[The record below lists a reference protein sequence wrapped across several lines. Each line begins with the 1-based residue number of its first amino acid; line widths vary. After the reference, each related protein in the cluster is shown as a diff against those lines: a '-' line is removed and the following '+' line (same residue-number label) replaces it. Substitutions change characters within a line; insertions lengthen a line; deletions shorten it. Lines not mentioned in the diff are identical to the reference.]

1 MPTILSVGKNIVVKE
16 DNDYMNSIKKYNF
29 EGIFDFARKE
39 VEKQNQYYDAVALK
53 NTEKIIAAFRKHQ
66 VSDFYMKPT
75 NGYAYNDLGREKL
88 DAIYADIFGTEAAL
102 VRSQFVSGT
111 HALAVAMIGNL
122 QAGDEVIGATGTPYD
137 TMQTIIGFPKKTPGS
152 LVDMGII
159 YKEIPMTGSYVD
171 IHAVCRTITDKT
183 KMVHIQRSCGYSD
196 DRNTL
201 DVASIGRLIQE
212 VHKVR
217 KDIIC
222 FVDNCYGE
230 FTELKEPTNYGADL
244 MAGSLIKNP
253 GGGLAPTGG
262 YIVGRKELVYNAA
275 CRLTVPGL
283 AGEMGATL
291 GGDTARAFYQ
301 GLFMAPHVVM
311 QAVKTAVYAA
321 AVFRKLGY
329 KVKPLHDEI
338 RHDIIQSIT
347 LKTEHNLEKF
357 CIAIQLNSPVDAHV
371 TPVPD
376 YIPGYQ
382 DKVIMAAGTFVQG
395 SSIELSADGPIRN
408 PYNAFLQGGLT
419 YEHGQTAINAAA
431 KLIGAAT
438 EKKKEALKHVILNG
452 EKDKT
457 LLKTCEEIL
466 NTGSKSN
473 KK

>member
-1 MPTILSVGKNIVVKE
+1 MSFIN
-16 DNDYMNSIKKYNF
+16 KYTY

-39 VEKQNQYYDAVALK
+39 VDKQKHYYDAIALK
-53 NTEKIIAAFRKHQ
+53 NTEKVISAFRKHQ

-75 NGYAYNDLGREKL
+75 TGYAYNDLGREKL
-88 DAIYADIFGTEAAL
+88 DSIYADIFGTEAAL

-111 HALAVAMIGNL
+111 HALAVAMFGNL
-122 QAGDEVIGATGTPYD
+122 RSGDEVIGATGKPYD
-137 TMQTIIGFPKKTPGS
+137 TMQTIIGYPKKITGS
-152 LVDMGII
+152 LVDLGII
-159 YKEIPMTGSYVD
+159 YKELPMIGNYVD
-171 IHAVCRTITDKT
+171 VHAVCNAITDKT

-196 DRNTL
+196 ERCTL

-212 VHKVR
+212 IHKVR

-230 FTELKEPTNYGADL
+230 FTEAKEPTDYGADL
-244 MAGSLIKNP
+244 MAGSLIKNL
-253 GGGLAPTGG
+253 GGGFAPTGG

-275 CRLTVPGL
+275 CRLTGPGL

-291 GGDTARAFYQ
+291 GDTAREFYQ

-329 KVKPLHDEI
+329 KVKPLHDEL

-347 LKTEHNLEKF
+347 LKSAQNLENF
-357 CIAIQLNSPVDAHV
+357 CVAIQINSPVDAHV
-371 TPVPD
+371 TPIPD
-376 YIPGYQ
+376 VIPGYQ

-395 SSIELSADGPIRN
+395 SSIELSADGPMRK
-408 PYNAFLQGGLT
+408 PYNVFMQGGLT
-419 YEHGQTAINAAA
+419 YEHGQLAINAAA

-438 EKKKEALKHVILNG
+438 EKKNEALGNIILDG
-452 EKDKT
+452 EKDEAI
-457 LLKTCEEIL
+457 LKTCEAIL
-466 NTGSKSN
+466 NTGVKDSK
-473 KK
+473 K